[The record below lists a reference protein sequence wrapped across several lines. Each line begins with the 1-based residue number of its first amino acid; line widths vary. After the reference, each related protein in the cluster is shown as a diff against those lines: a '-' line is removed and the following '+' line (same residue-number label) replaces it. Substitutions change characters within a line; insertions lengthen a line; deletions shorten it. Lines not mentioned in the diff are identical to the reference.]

1 MALQGRSYGHN
12 KYLLH
17 IASLLS
23 LYSLNRGV
31 ALFTFAVAMA
41 AILESKFPLMVAKV
55 NNATIAHLSRD
66 RSREGGL

>member
-1 MALQGRSYGHN
+1 MFLKG
-12 KYLLH
+12 LLTTNPMRDC
-17 IASLLS
+17 
-23 LYSLNRGV
+23 YSEFVLCNMSEV
-31 ALFTFAVAMA
+31 DEKQAMA